1 MIDISIFALRVEIG
15 GYFKKGIRGMTIRI
29 WRGGEEEATLER
41 EWIRERWMWMKY
53 SGYVRRGVLEWIGY
67 ENGRDRLL
75 YHLNGYIFVIF
86 KSRKRLFC
94 CALKERNGC
103 FETRKEGKLKY
114 LSKRIEFKKRMMNYS
129 NVIS

>member
-1 MIDISIFALRVEIG
+1 
-15 GYFKKGIRGMTIRI
+15 
-29 WRGGEEEATLER
+29 
-41 EWIRERWMWMKY
+41 MKY

-75 YHLNGYIFVIF
+75 YLVRVNGYIFVIF